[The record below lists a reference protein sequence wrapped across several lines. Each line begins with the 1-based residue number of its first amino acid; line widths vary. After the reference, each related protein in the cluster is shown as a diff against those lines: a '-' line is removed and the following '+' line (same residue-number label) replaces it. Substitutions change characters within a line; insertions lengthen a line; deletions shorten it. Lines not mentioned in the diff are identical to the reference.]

1 MAMGCGL
8 DSAIADAFDTELIR
22 VVRVVSSQTP
32 QKESDSL
39 LINLH
44 NLMQEFGE
52 FEDLYITK
60 KILKKWR
67 FIRQQKFYSTKTFM
81 PILIWSVKLIQ

>member
-22 VVRVVSSQTP
+22 VVKIVSSQTP
-32 QKESDSL
+32 EKESDSL

-44 NLMQEFGE
+44 NLMQELGE
-52 FEDLYITK
+52 FEDLSYNKDNPEEVAIYKTAE
-60 KILKKWR
+60 ILFNKN
-67 FIRQQKFYSTKTFM
+67 IYAHNY
-81 PILIWSVKLIQ
+81 LEC